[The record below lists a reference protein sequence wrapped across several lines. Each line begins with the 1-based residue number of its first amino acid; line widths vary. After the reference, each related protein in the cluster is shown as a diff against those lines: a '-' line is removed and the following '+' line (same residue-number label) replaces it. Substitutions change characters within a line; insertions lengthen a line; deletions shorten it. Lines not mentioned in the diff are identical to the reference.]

1 MKPYNFL
8 CTKLLLYYF
17 RLDNC
22 LKDMLTLTNKI
33 VGKEYVTPKDALLSM
48 LSNHSLEN
56 DTCYD
61 PDPDAVSEILTH
73 AVSDDILIYCE
84 FLRPVILFCTDM
96 SVR

>member
-1 MKPYNFL
+1 
-8 CTKLLLYYF
+8 
-17 RLDNC
+17 
-22 LKDMLTLTNKI
+22 MLTLTNKI

-73 AVSDDILIYCE
+73 AVSDDILIWCE
-84 FLRPVILFCTDM
+84 FLRAVILFCTDM
-96 SVR
+96 SVRWDFAYLLKKWHMWYVQIIRLG